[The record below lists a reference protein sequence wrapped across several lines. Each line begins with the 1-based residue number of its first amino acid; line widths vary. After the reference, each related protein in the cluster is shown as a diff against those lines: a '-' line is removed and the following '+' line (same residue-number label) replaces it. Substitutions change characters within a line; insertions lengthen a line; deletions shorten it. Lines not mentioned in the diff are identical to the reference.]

1 MLLVG
6 VLAIVAWSPPVAAE
20 PWRDQAAPVAPAP
33 SDDEPWPL
41 LARQESPGALP
52 APLLDPDQIG
62 NLGRRLQSSP
72 QESAGLP
79 RGGPILDPNQ
89 VGNLDLRLNEARSR
103 LEALE
108 GREEPLPLI
117 RLSGFMQLDD
127 GLFSQTAASKGRIG
141 DIQDGVGFRRTRL
154 MAIGKLTEFTGY
166 SIEFDF
172 ATIGRPSFMDVWGEQ
187 SELPFLGTLRIGQF
201 RQPCTM
207 DSWTSVR
214 HLEFLER
221 SAPFQ
226 ATDPFRRVGIMA
238 YSMSEDERTSWAYSV
253 YATGLTFW
261 TGTDTVYS
269 TLGDNRSGTQIGDNG
284 GVSFGSRVTHLL
296 HYDEPSGGRYLL
308 HIGGGYT
315 YSRVGGAGSTGQFA
329 KTYRSAV
336 FPEFFVGDPAGL
348 GATAAGT
355 PLVVDS
361 GRILANDFSL
371 LHLELAGNHG
381 PSHFQTEAM
390 LQMID
395 QFGGPTIMEPS
406 AYFQCGYFLT
416 GESAGYLKQA
426 GVLDYNVVPYTP
438 FFGTGR
444 HGRIRGWGAWE
455 AAFRWSYLDLSG
467 TNVQPANQLSNLP
480 GPPPVPNAGVLN
492 ESTVAVNW
500 WWNRFTRV
508 QFNWIR
514 SMPNYVGYGL
524 APFDIYGTRFQI
536 EF

>member
-1 MLLVG
+1 M
-6 VLAIVAWSPPVAAE
+6 
-20 PWRDQAAPVAPAP
+20 
-33 SDDEPWPL
+33 
-41 LARQESPGALP
+41 LARQESSGTLP

-238 YSMSEDERTSWAYSV
+238 YAMSEDERTSWAYSV

-269 TLGDNRSGTQIGDNG
+269 TLGDNRSGTQIGDVRMQLVPPGSVAQLAG
-284 GVSFGSRVTHLL
+284 GEFRRLSDPGSVNNQVQRWVVKMGPTSA
-296 HYDEPSGGRYLL
+296 PSIDL
-308 HIGGGYT
+308 
-315 YSRVGGAGSTGQFA
+315 GAGDA
-329 KTYRSAV
+329 KALTFLPHAGAVWATTYADGS
-336 FPEFFVGDPAGL
+336 
-348 GATAAGT
+348 GAA
-355 PLVVDS
+355 L
-361 GRILANDFSL
+361 
-371 LHLELAGNHG
+371 
-381 PSHFQTEAM
+381 
-390 LQMID
+390 
-395 QFGGPTIMEPS
+395 
-406 AYFQCGYFLT
+406 
-416 GESAGYLKQA
+416 
-426 GVLDYNVVPYTP
+426 
-438 FFGTGR
+438 
-444 HGRIRGWGAWE
+444 
-455 AAFRWSYLDLSG
+455 
-467 TNVQPANQLSNLP
+467 
-480 GPPPVPNAGVLN
+480 
-492 ESTVAVNW
+492 
-500 WWNRFTRV
+500 
-508 QFNWIR
+508 
-514 SMPNYVGYGL
+514 
-524 APFDIYGTRFQI
+524 
-536 EF
+536 